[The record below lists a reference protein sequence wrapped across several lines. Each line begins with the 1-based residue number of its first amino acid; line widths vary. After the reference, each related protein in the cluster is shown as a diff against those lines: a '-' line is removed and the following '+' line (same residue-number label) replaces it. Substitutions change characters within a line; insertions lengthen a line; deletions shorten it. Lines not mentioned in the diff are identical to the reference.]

1 MQIEL
6 YQYEVM
12 DAIQEYLYKEYGIN
26 VDLYESLGDAP
37 CISATETEYP
47 IKKHKN
53 GKPMKDK
60 DGIPIRDFKNPK
72 VLESHFN
79 FYESDKITIY
89 LEPGVNND
97 R

>member
-12 DAIQEYLYKEYGIN
+12 EAIQEYLYKEYGID

-37 CISATETEYP
+37 CISATEMEYP

-53 GKPMKDK
+53 DKPMKDK
-60 DGIPIRDFKNPK
+60 DGIPIRDLKKPK
-72 VLESHFN
+72 SIRKPFQFLR
-79 FYESDKITIY
+79 I
-89 LEPGVNND
+89 

>member
-1 MQIEL
+1 MQIKL

-12 DAIQEYLYKEYGIN
+12 DAIQEYLYKEYGID
-26 VDLYESLGDAP
+26 VDLYESLSEAP

-72 VLESHFN
+72 VSESHYN
-79 FYESDKITIY
+79 FCEQDRITIY
-89 LEPGVNND
+89 LEPGFNND

>member
-12 DAIQEYLYKEYGIN
+12 DAIQEYLYKEYGID

-37 CISATETEYP
+37 CISATEMEYP

-72 VLESHFN
+72 VLESHVS

-89 LEPGVNND
+89 LEPGFNND

>member
-1 MQIEL
+1 
-6 YQYEVM
+6 M
-12 DAIQEYLYKEYGIN
+12 DAIQEYLCKEYGIDL
-26 VDLYESLGDAP
+26 DLYKSLSEAP

-53 GKPMKDK
+53 GKLMKDK

-89 LEPGVNND
+89 LEPGVNHD

>member
-12 DAIQEYLYKEYGIN
+12 DAIQEYLCKEYGI
-26 VDLYESLGDAP
+26 DLELYESLGEAP
-37 CISATETEYP
+37 CISATEMEYP

-60 DGIPIRDFKNPK
+60 EGIPIRDFKNPK
-72 VLESHFN
+72 VLESN
-79 FYESDKITIY
+79 FAFHETDKITIF

>member
-1 MQIEL
+1 MKITL

-12 DAIQEYLYKEYGIN
+12 DAIQEYLYKEYGID
-26 VDLYESLGDAP
+26 VDLYESLSEAP

-79 FYESDKITIY
+79 FYESDKIHIH
-89 LEPGVNND
+89 LEPGVKND

>member
-12 DAIQEYLYKEYGIN
+12 DAIQEYLYKEYGID
-26 VDLYESLGDAP
+26 VDLYQSLGDAP
-37 CISATETEYP
+37 CISATEMEYP

-60 DGIPIRDFKNPK
+60 DGIPIRDFENPK
-72 VLESHFN
+72 LLESHILFG
-79 FYESDKITIY
+79 EDSKISFG